1 MRNRAIVAAVAAC
14 VLAGCGSTTTSEQ
27 AQGITF
33 ENCGQTVTV
42 DSAERL
48 YVNDGNIISMLLAV
62 DAQDKIIAASSL
74 QRDLPILEA
83 KYGDVATNLPEGAEK
98 YPSLEEIIAKQPD
111 MYVAGWGYGFSEG
124 KNITPDTLAE
134 HNISSYLLTE
144 SCKQADQDG
153 RGTTEPWEALRHDLT
168 TLGKITGNDAS
179 DLIKDIDQRLETL
192 RQAPKADKTPVGFLF
207 DSGSET
213 IFTSGKFGAPQTI
226 LEAAGAANATAD
238 VEDTWTQVGWETVPT
253 SQPDFFVF
261 VEYPG
266 QTYQEKVDL
275 LKSHPATKDLPA
287 VKEEK
292 FINLPYSFWTSGPMN
307 IDAAEFLRK
316 GLESYGL
323 QPESTITTK
332 MELPADFP
340 GQVL

>member
-1 MRNRAIVAAVAAC
+1 M
-14 VLAGCGSTTTSEQ
+14 
-27 AQGITF
+27 
-33 ENCGQTVTV
+33 
-42 DSAERL
+42 
-48 YVNDGNIISMLLAV
+48 
-62 DAQDKIIAASSL
+62 
-74 QRDLPILEA
+74 
-83 KYGDVATNLPEGAEK
+83 
-98 YPSLEEIIAKQPD
+98 
-111 MYVAGWGYGFSEG
+111 
-124 KNITPDTLAE
+124 
-134 HNISSYLLTE
+134 
-144 SCKQADQDG
+144 
-153 RGTTEPWEALRHDLT
+153 
-168 TLGKITGNDAS
+168 
-179 DLIKDIDQRLETL
+179 
-192 RQAPKADKTPVGFLF
+192 
-207 DSGSET
+207 
-213 IFTSGKFGAPQTI
+213 
-226 LEAAGAANATAD
+226 EAAGAANATAD

-275 LKSHPATKDLPA
+275 LKSHPATKDLQA

>member
-1 MRNRAIVAAVAAC
+1 MKRFNVAVVGATGAVGEELFRIMEEFDFPVNELLPLASAKSAGSEIEFKGKSYKVVELTQSVFDEYDIDIAFFSAGGSVSAKFAPFAAASGA
-14 VLAGCGSTTTSEQ
+14 VVIDNTSHFRMEADIPLVVPECNPEDI
-27 AQGITF
+27 AQWTNKG
-33 ENCGQTVTV
+33 
-42 DSAERL
+42 
-48 YVNDGNIISMLLAV
+48 
-62 DAQDKIIAASSL
+62 IIANPNCSTI
-74 QRDLPILEA
+74 QMVQILKPLDDA
-83 KYGDVATNLPEGAEK
+83 
-98 YPSLEEIIAKQPD
+98 
-111 MYVAGWGYGFSEG
+111 
-124 KNITPDTLAE
+124 
-134 HNISSYLLTE
+134 
-144 SCKQADQDG
+144 
-153 RGTTEPWEALRHDLT
+153 
-168 TLGKITGNDAS
+168 NDAS